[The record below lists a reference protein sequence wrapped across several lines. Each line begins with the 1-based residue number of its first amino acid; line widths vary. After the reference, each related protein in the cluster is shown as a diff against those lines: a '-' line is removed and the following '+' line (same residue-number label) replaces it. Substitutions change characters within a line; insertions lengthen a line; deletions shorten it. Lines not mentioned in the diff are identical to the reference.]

1 MQSDAEKI
9 TASNKTLLITIGVI
23 AGIILGGIFLFIY
36 GIILSGEVHVISVA
50 HPDFESDSI
59 IPRYITSDDF
69 KEHPALEELIVRN
82 KMVFVSHGPFLDTL
96 LHIDPRS
103 RYHTASQDG
112 NTQYSEIRISGDEKD
127 ILIHDYYWCEYN
139 GTVYCIAQSA

>member
-1 MQSDAEKI
+1 MESDAGKI
-9 TASNKTLLITIGVI
+9 TASNKTLLITIAVI
-23 AGIILGGIFLFIY
+23 AGIILGGIFLFMY

-50 HPDFESDSI
+50 HPNFESDSI
-59 IPRYITSDDF
+59 VLRYITTDDF
-69 KEHPALEELIVRN
+69 KEHPALEELIVRD
-82 KMVFVSHGPFLDTL
+82 KTVLVSHGPFLDTL

-103 RYHTASQDG
+103 CYHTASQDG
-112 NTQYSEIRISGDEKD
+112 NTQYSDIRISKDEKM

>member
-1 MQSDAEKI
+1 MQSDTEKI

-50 HPDFESDSI
+50 HPNFESDSI
-59 IPRYITSDDF
+59 VPCHITSDDF
-69 KEHPALEELIVRN
+69 SEHPALEELIVRD
-82 KMVFVSHGPFLDTL
+82 KTVLVSHGLFLDTL
-96 LHIDPRS
+96 LRIDPRS

-112 NTQYSEIRISGDEKD
+112 NTRYSGIRISGDEKD

-139 GTVYCIAQSA
+139 GTVYCIAQSG